1 MVVKDIYVS
10 KFIPKY
16 QKCGI
21 TVISVRNNVLP
32 DVVMTL
38 DNFVPSKL

>member
-16 QKCGI
+16 QKSGI
-21 TVISVRNNVLP
+21 TVISVRKNDLPNVI
-32 DVVMTL
+32 MTL
-38 DNFVPSKL
+38 DNFVLSKL